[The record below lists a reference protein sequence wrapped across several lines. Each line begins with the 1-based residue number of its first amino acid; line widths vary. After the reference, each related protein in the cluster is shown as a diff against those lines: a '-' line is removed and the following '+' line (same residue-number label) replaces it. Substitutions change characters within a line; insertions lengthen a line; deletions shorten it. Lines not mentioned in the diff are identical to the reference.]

1 MSLCAASMSYV
12 LGDEPFEVTGMT
24 EISDVPS
31 NIGAWFYK
39 STACV
44 NPLLESVLDLARA
57 ALLNFSFLSMMS
69 A

>member
-1 MSLCAASMSYV
+1 MCAASMRSV
-12 LGDEPFEVTGMT
+12 IGTEPLEVTGMT

-31 NIGAWFYK
+31 NIGAWFAK

-44 NPLLESVLDLARA
+44 TPLLESVLDFSRA
-57 ALLNFSFLSMMS
+57 ALLILSFLSMMS